1 MLAGYPLLS
10 LSIWVPIIAG
20 VLVLATGSDRN
31 APLAR
36 WIALLGA
43 ILGFA
48 VTLPLYTRFEPALR
62 QHAVHR
68 TGTLDPGIQYSL
80 SPWR

>member
-48 VTLPLYTRFEPALR
+48 VTLPLYTRF
-62 QHAVHR
+62 
-68 TGTLDPGIQYSL
+68 DPL
-80 SPWR
+80 SAIMQFT